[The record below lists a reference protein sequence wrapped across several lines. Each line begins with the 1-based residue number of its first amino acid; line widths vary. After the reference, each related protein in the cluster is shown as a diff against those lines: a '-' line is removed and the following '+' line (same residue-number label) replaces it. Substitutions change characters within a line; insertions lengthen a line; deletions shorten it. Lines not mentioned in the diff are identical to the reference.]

1 MNGYELRELSDVA
14 LVDAYREGNAD
25 AFGVLFERYK
35 DKMWAVA
42 LRTTRDQELAADAV
56 QEGFIAAFRRI
67 DSFRGDAQFSTW
79 LHRII
84 VNSSL
89 DRLRRLKPT
98 QEWPEYDIA
107 DKRDEH
113 AQTDVRLD
121 VREALDKLPQ
131 GQRVARDGGPV
142 RRRGRPTTR
151 HRRRHRQVPLRPWAH
166 RFGRAP
172 QGHLNAPRRLLTQ
185 RSEKFSNRD
194 GTEATS
200 LASETM
206 KRTYAQQK
214 GGPR

>member
-98 QEWPEYDIA
+98 QEWPEYDIV

-131 GQRVARDGGPV
+131 GQRVCLVLLEMEGLSVAEVAQQLGIAEGTVKSRCA
-142 RRRGRPTTR
+142 RGRTALAAL
-151 HRRRHRQVPLRPWAH
+151 LRV
-166 RFGRAP
+166 
-172 QGHLNAPRRLLTQ
+172 T
-185 RSEKFSNRD
+185 
-194 GTEATS
+194 
-200 LASETM
+200 
-206 KRTYAQQK
+206 
-214 GGPR
+214 

>member
-131 GQRVARDGGPV
+131 GQRVCLVLLEMEGLSVAEVAQQLGIAEGTVKSRCA
-142 RRRGRPTTR
+142 RGREALAAALVAAGFTDEGTSGAADTSDTP
-151 HRRRHRQVPLRPWAH
+151 
-166 RFGRAP
+166 
-172 QGHLNAPRRLLTQ
+172 GHTD
-185 RSEKFSNRD
+185 S
-194 GTEATS
+194 
-200 LASETM
+200 
-206 KRTYAQQK
+206 K
-214 GGPR
+214 GGGHD

>member
-98 QEWPEYDIA
+98 QEWPEYDIV

-121 VREALDKLPQ
+121 VREALDKLPE
-131 GQRVARDGGPV
+131 GQRVCLVLLEMEGLSVAEVAQQLGIAEGTVKSRCA
-142 RRRGRPTTR
+142 RGRTA
-151 HRRRHRQVPLRPWAH
+151 LAE
-166 RFGRAP
+166 
-172 QGHLNAPRRLLTQ
+172 LLGVT
-185 RSEKFSNRD
+185 
-194 GTEATS
+194 
-200 LASETM
+200 
-206 KRTYAQQK
+206 
-214 GGPR
+214 

>member
-113 AQTDVRLD
+113 HDGRNV
-121 VREALDKLPQ
+121 Q
-131 GQRVARDGGPV
+131 GLLVHFTGQCVSRPN
-142 RRRGRPTTR
+142 GRSKE
-151 HRRRHRQVPLRPWAH
+151 
-166 RFGRAP
+166 
-172 QGHLNAPRRLLTQ
+172 
-185 RSEKFSNRD
+185 RSAE
-194 GTEATS
+194 
-200 LASETM
+200 
-206 KRTYAQQK
+206 YCQ
-214 GGPR
+214 

>member
-1 MNGYELRELSDVA
+1 MSDVA

-89 DRLRRLKPT
+89 DRLRRLKP
-98 QEWPEYDIA
+98 
-107 DKRDEH
+107 
-113 AQTDVRLD
+113 
-121 VREALDKLPQ
+121 
-131 GQRVARDGGPV
+131 
-142 RRRGRPTTR
+142 
-151 HRRRHRQVPLRPWAH
+151 
-166 RFGRAP
+166 
-172 QGHLNAPRRLLTQ
+172 
-185 RSEKFSNRD
+185 
-194 GTEATS
+194 
-200 LASETM
+200 
-206 KRTYAQQK
+206 
-214 GGPR
+214 

>member
-131 GQRVARDGGPV
+131 GQRVCLVLLEMEGLSVAEVAQQLGIAEGTVKSRCA
-142 RRRGRPTTR
+142 RGRTALAAL
-151 HRRRHRQVPLRPWAH
+151 LRI
-166 RFGRAP
+166 
-172 QGHLNAPRRLLTQ
+172 T
-185 RSEKFSNRD
+185 
-194 GTEATS
+194 
-200 LASETM
+200 
-206 KRTYAQQK
+206 
-214 GGPR
+214 